1 MTRPRSR
8 ASAKRAG
15 ARFEQAVADYLAVH
29 LADDRIERRTSNG
42 AKDRGDIA
50 GVRHMGGRLVL
61 EVKAT
66 SRWEPAAWL
75 AEAEV
80 ERGNDDALAGLVV
93 AKRRGRADPGEA
105 VVLLTLHDLACLLTG
120 QRGDTGA

>member
-1 MTRPRSR
+1 MTRSR
-8 ASAKRAG
+8 ASARRAG
-15 ARFEQAVADYLAVH
+15 ARFEQQVADYLAVH
-29 LADDRIERRTSNG
+29 LADDRVERRTRNG

-61 EVKAT
+61 ECKDT
-66 SRWEPAAWL
+66 TRWIPAAWL
-75 AEAEV
+75 AEAEA

-93 AKRRGRADPGEA
+93 AKRRGVADPGRA

-120 QRGDTGA
+120 HRP